1 MCYILYLIIVKVL
14 YLTQMCIRIP
24 GYLSYYRSN
33 YCDLKACFPSQ
44 TKKKRYCIMTIL
56 TLYITCKLFLVKIL
70 KFFILL
76 TLISHYCDC
85 ITIWPYFTLRLFI
98 CQIFYFLFFLSCN
111 IGLIYPKILQY
122 LVFISVSDKL
132 TSQLATVLLTT
143 LKREILIAYDE
154 KNRAVCMLCWWWN
167 LHHIV

>member
-1 MCYILYLIIVKVL
+1 
-14 YLTQMCIRIP
+14 MCIRIP

-44 TKKKRYCIMTIL
+44 TKKKIL
-56 TLYITCKLFLVKIL
+56 YNDYFNFIYQLQIISCKNLEIFY
-70 KFFILL
+70 FI
-76 TLISHYCDC
+76 DFD
-85 ITIWPYFTLRLFI
+85 FTLLRLYYNMTLFHI
-98 CQIFYFLFFLSCN
+98 TTFYLSDIFYFLFFLSCN

-154 KNRAVCMLCWWWN
+154 KNRAVCMLC
-167 LHHIV
+167 